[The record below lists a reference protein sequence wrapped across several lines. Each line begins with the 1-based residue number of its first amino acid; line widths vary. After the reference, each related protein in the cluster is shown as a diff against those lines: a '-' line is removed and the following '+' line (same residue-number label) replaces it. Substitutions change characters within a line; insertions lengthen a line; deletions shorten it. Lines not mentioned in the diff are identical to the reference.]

1 MRFLVTF
8 PCNTALTSA
17 AGSSAIFQK
26 CSIMKQREIVAPA
39 MPLTELNVQR
49 PSKAS
54 VSPAPQLLVGYESA
68 VMLPLGRLKIHP
80 FNSRARR
87 TQARIEEVRDMLI
100 ADNTQAPQAQ
110 RSATQDRRSLFTRHS
125 PSRRLL

>member
-1 MRFLVTF
+1 
-8 PCNTALTSA
+8 
-17 AGSSAIFQK
+17 
-26 CSIMKQREIVAPA
+26 MKQREIVAPA

-54 VSPAPQLLVGYESA
+54 VSPAPQLLVGDESA

-125 PSRRLL
+125 PSWRLL